1 MKLILGIGFILL
13 FFTSFAKLP
22 ENQFVYL
29 NSGFSLGNYGGVQI
43 GINFAVNNQF
53 SFQLE
58 YFGAIRSSK
67 SIPSDY
73 SMGIIDILT
82 LGLSTPKDNVNS
94 FRIMAGKVK
103 NINQKGTIRINFKGG
118 LSFLTIKEPYNWEK
132 INGLL
137 IVSNYTW
144 DYKARQQI
152 AFVLKP
158 DFEFAFANFM
168 GVTVTPVG
176 EFSGDY
182 SFYGVGINLLFGKV
196 RQKPKI

>member
-1 MKLILGIGFILL
+1 MKLILGLGFILL
-13 FFTSFAKLP
+13 FFTSFAQLP
-22 ENQFVYL
+22 VDQFIYI
-29 NSGFSLGNYGGVQI
+29 NGGFSVGNFGGGQI
-43 GINFAVNNQF
+43 GINFAVSNKF

-58 YFGAIRSSK
+58 YFGATRSSK

-73 SMGIIDILT
+73 GIGIMDIFT
-82 LGLSTPKDNVNS
+82 LGLSTPHDNVNS

-103 NINQKGTIRINFKGG
+103 NLNQKGTVRINFKGG
-118 LSFLTIKEPYNWEK
+118 LSFLTIEEPYNWEK

-144 DYKARQQI
+144 DYKTRQQV
-152 AFVLKP
+152 ALVLKP
-158 DFEFAFANFM
+158 EFEFVFANFM

-182 SFYGVGINLLFGKV
+182 SFYGIGINILLGKV
-196 RQKPKI
+196 RQNLKI